1 MNGIAFPPDSSL
13 GAPPGLP
20 ALALWR
26 EALARVREHL
36 DVCKAH
42 PARSVVLLPFAQLLP
57 VAQSQW
63 AALYP
68 DGFAP
73 HFETTHTWAQRLACF
88 TPGPYD
94 ISFSAARDA
103 LTARDLLESA
113 RMALPRDAARDAFTP
128 LLVQAALQVAPLA
141 AAVPSR
147 QRADWGRWAAEA
159 VPAPSD
165 GWLAHENALMRL
177 ALRWAAASDY
187 ATDVLFAARTLE
199 QTDALIAF
207 HGAQTDE
214 LTGSL
219 IDFFTPEKS
228 ISLPLP
234 APPAPEASSAA
245 ERIRLHPAPDAE
257 SEARRAAAC
266 VLAHLAA
273 GRAPVALASSDR
285 ALMRRVRA
293 LLGER
298 LNVRDET
305 GWKLSTT
312 QSAAILMA
320 ALHACA
326 RQASSDDVLA
336 WLKLAPAASAWP
348 ARAVPELEAYLRRHA
363 VSQWPQSLPEDA
375 PPHLEQALQAIHA
388 ARAACQAPRALPAWL
403 TALRALL
410 QAAGQWEPLAQDAAG
425 ARVLETLLLTD
436 TAALHE
442 LPAARQRLSLPA
454 FTAWAADALEAASF
468 IPPAAPQ
475 PDLILL
481 PLAQVMGRPLAALVL
496 PGCDEN
502 HLPLAPEPPGL
513 WTPPQRAHLR
523 LPTQAAQQAAQQ
535 TAWQHAL
542 AVPYVD
548 LLWRQGDERGQP
560 LLASPLVRH
569 LALQLGLNE
578 TADDPCSTRAIDP
591 APTPRPAPQGSALPV
606 ATLSASAYG
615 DLRACPYRFFALRQL
630 NLKEAPELD
639 AGPDKRDFGNWLHAT
654 LHHFH
659 ERLKADPKADRPARA
674 AWLDEAAQAVTQEK
688 ALSESD
694 FLPFSAQW
702 PALRESYLDWLTEH
716 EKQGHHYER
725 GEEDAAAALG
735 PVTLQGRIDRIDRI
749 DSAPGQ
755 PPRRLLLDYKTESLD
770 RTRGRVKDA
779 EDIQLPFYAALL
791 PDDEVQAAYLSV
803 SERAP
808 VQTVDQRS
816 LTALR
821 DALVEGVS
829 HDMRAIAAGAPLPAL
844 GEGSACTWCAA
855 RGLCRRDFWSEAP
868 APPRP

>member
-1 MNGIAFPPDSSL
+1 MSIPVGLSTSSVYPGNAATTFRL
-13 GAPPGLP
+13 AGELGYDGVEVMVWSERVTQDARALLALAARYDQPVLAIHAPTLLLTRPVFGADPWQKVDRSIDLAQAVGAPTVVLHPPFFWQTRYARSFVRGVDMREQVADVRLAVENMFTWRP
-20 ALALWR
+20 RSGHSTRDFQAYSPTWDPVGQGYRSVTLDISHAATSGSDALAMAR
-26 EALARVREHL
+26 ALGPTLCHL
-36 DVCKAH
+36 HLTDGVPGFRDDH
-42 PARSVVLLPFAQLLP
+42 LLPGQGDQDCA
-57 VAQSQW
+57 
-63 AALYP
+63 
-68 DGFAP
+68 G
-73 HFETTHTWAQRLACF
+73 
-88 TPGPYD
+88 
-94 ISFSAARDA
+94 
-103 LTARDLLESA
+103 
-113 RMALPRDAARDAFTP
+113 
-128 LLVQAALQVAPLA
+128 
-141 AAVPSR
+141 
-147 QRADWGRWAAEA
+147 
-159 VPAPSD
+159 
-165 GWLAHENALMRL
+165 
-177 ALRWAAASDY
+177 
-187 ATDVLFAARTLE
+187 
-199 QTDALIAF
+199 
-207 HGAQTDE
+207 
-214 LTGSL
+214 
-219 IDFFTPEKS
+219 
-228 ISLPLP
+228 
-234 APPAPEASSAA
+234 
-245 ERIRLHPAPDAE
+245 
-257 SEARRAAAC
+257 

-388 ARAACQAPRALPAWL
+388 ARAACQASCDLPAWL
-403 TALRALL
+403 KALRNLL
-410 QAAGQWEPLAQDAAG
+410 QAAGQWEPLAQDVAG

-436 TAALHE
+436 ADALHD

-454 FTAWAADALEAASF
+454 FTAWAADALEGASF

-591 APTPRPAPQGSALPV
+591 VPTPRPAPQGSALPV

-659 ERLKADPKADRPARA
+659 ERLKADPKANRPTRA

-716 EKQGHHYER
+716 EKQGHYYER

-755 PPRRLLLDYKTESLD
+755 PPRRLLLDYKTERLE
-770 RTRGRVKDA
+770 RTESRVKDA

-808 VQTVDQRS
+808 VQTVDQPNI
-816 LTALR
+816 TALR

-868 APPRP
+868 AG